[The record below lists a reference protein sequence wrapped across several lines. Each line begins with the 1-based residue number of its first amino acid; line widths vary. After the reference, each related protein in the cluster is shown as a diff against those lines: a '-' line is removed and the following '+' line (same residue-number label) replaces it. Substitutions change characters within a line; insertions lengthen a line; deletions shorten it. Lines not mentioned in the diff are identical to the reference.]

1 MKKVH
6 ATASVISGH
15 PLSECGER
23 VPIKRTTQTR
33 SEITCGRCLRILGAR
48 DEREARRALV
58 VEVKT
63 IR

>member
-33 SEITCGRCLRILGAR
+33 SEITCGRCLRMNAR
-48 DEREARRALV
+48 HDENSSW
-58 VEVKT
+58 K
-63 IR
+63 